1 MKYLLKNL
9 QIIDPTLHINQI
21 SDIIIENGI
30 IKKIAENINPSDDVK
45 TIEFEKTICTLGFFD
60 MHVHLREPGY
70 EQAETIKTGSDAA
83 AEGGFTAIAC
93 MPNTNPTIDTS
104 EVVESILKKSENHI
118 VNVFPI
124 GAVTKGRKGESL
136 SPIYEMHESG
146 AVGFSDDGVAV
157 KTANMVKLALEYSKL
172 IGTPLI
178 EHCEDESLFGGSIN
192 EGTISTE
199 LGLPPI
205 PSVAEELTIARDILL
220 AQYTQGKLHIAH
232 ISTKNS
238 VDLVRNAKAKGLNVT
253 AEVTPH
259 HFSLTENSL
268 RSYDTNY
275 KMNPPLRTEED
286 VEAIIEGLI
295 DGTIDVI
302 ASDHAPHAQED
313 KEVEFVQAPNGI
325 IGLETEVGLALS
337 ELYNKKK
344 LSIEQIIEK
353 LAINPRQIL
362 NIEIPQI
369 KIGNKAEFTFL
380 IPDKIWAVN
389 LSQSKSKSKNSP
401 FDKKLLTGKA
411 IGIFNNS
418 KLYLNGEYV

>member
-401 FDKKLLTGKA
+401 YDKKLLTGKA

>member
-220 AQYTQGKLHIAH
+220 AEYTQGKLHIAH

>member
-21 SDIIIENGI
+21 SDILIENGI
-30 IKKIAENINPSDDVK
+30 IKKIAENIIPTEDVK
-45 TIEFEKTICTLGFFD
+45 VIEFDKTICTLGFFD

-104 EVVESILKKSENHI
+104 EVVESIIKKSENHI

-146 AVGFSDDGVAV
+146 AVAFSDDGVAV
-157 KTANMVKLALEYSKL
+157 KTANMVKIALEYLKP
-172 IGTPLI
+172 IGAPLI
-178 EHCEDESLFGGSIN
+178 EHCEDESLAGGSIN

-220 AQYTQGKLHIAH
+220 AEYTQGKLHIAH

-238 VDLVRNAKAKGLNVT
+238 VDLVRKAKAKGLNVT

-275 KMNPPLRTEED
+275 KMNPPLRTDED
-286 VEAIIEGLI
+286 VEAIIEGLV

-302 ASDHAPHAQED
+302 ASDHAPHTQED

-344 LSIEQIIEK
+344 LSIEQIIQK
-353 LAINPRQIL
+353 FAINPRQIL

-369 KIGNKAEFTFL
+369 KVGNKAEFTFL
-380 IPDKIWAVN
+380 IPDKVWAVN
-389 LSQSKSKSKNSP
+389 LVQSKSKSKNSP

-418 KLYLNGEYV
+418 KLYINGEYV